1 MRLLLVEDEP
11 SLRESVAKK
20 LHRAGYET
28 DDCGDGETAL
38 EMLAAERYDLVLLDL
53 NLPRVDGMTVL
64 RTLRKTDLETPVL
77 ILSARSEIAD
87 KVEGLDTYE
96 QIFLALPGRH
106 GEAVAE
112 RQHTVEHIALLEL
125 SELTS
130 TVAHHC
136 NEQPELIIFTIHEID
151 GDRTAKHGSRRMVY
165 SYFYEL
171 ARQDFRQRFLI
182 GKLNQNVLIAKRLYR
197 NHLEVENIFFHLIA
211 NF

>member
-1 MRLLLVEDEP
+1 MVGNETYLASRAILGSDAHLTNLGKLIQFEQIRSLACTQQKGNFSPEILDEF
-11 SLRESVAKK
+11 
-20 LHRAGYET
+20 
-28 DDCGDGETAL
+28 
-38 EMLAAERYDLVLLDL
+38 
-53 NLPRVDGMTVL
+53 
-64 RTLRKTDLETPVL
+64 
-77 ILSARSEIAD
+77 SEIEERSHTYAT
-87 KVEGLDTYE
+87 TYE

-112 RQHTVEHIALLEL
+112 RQHTVKHVALLEL
-125 SELTS
+125 SELTG

-136 NEQPELIIFTIHEID
+136 YEQPELIIFTIHEID
-151 GDRTAKHGSRRMVY
+151 GDRTTKHGSRRMVY

-197 NHLEVENIFFHLIA
+197 NHLQVENIFFHLIA